1 MYTVKNSKKTTFT
14 LKDVSVVNGK
24 LVDEDGV
31 IVNIVDLLYKAFG
44 NEAFT
49 IQTSLTVNDEQE
61 LDDDEVTEE

>member
-44 NEAFT
+44 NEVFT

-61 LDDDEVTEE
+61 LDDEVNE

>member
-24 LVDEDGV
+24 LIDEDGV
-31 IVNIVDLLYKAFG
+31 IVNIVDPLYEAFG

-61 LDDDEVTEE
+61 LDDDEVTEQ

>member
-31 IVNIVDLLYKAFG
+31 IVNIIDLLYKAFG
-44 NEAFT
+44 NEEFT

-61 LDDDEVTEE
+61 LDNEVIE

>member
-31 IVNIVDLLYKAFG
+31 IINIIDLLYKAFG

-61 LDDDEVTEE
+61 LAYGEETEE

>member
-49 IQTSLTVNDEQE
+49 IHTSLTVNDEQE
-61 LDDDEVTEE
+61 LDDEVDE

>member
-1 MYTVKNSKKTTFT
+1 MFIVKNSKKTTLT
-14 LKDVSVVNGK
+14 LKEVSVVNGK

-31 IVNIVDLLYKAFG
+31 IINIIDLLYKAFG

-61 LDDDEVTEE
+61 LDDEVIE